1 MAASAPPPQQSFD
14 PGMMYVWIK
23 GVESKV
29 NNLIREM
36 NVLKNDF
43 TRKASDLKNEVKVFN
58 EDLLE
63 LKREQ
68 EKTMQNFNLVV
79 KELKQTAGIEEVITL
94 RKYIEF
100 WNPMNFVTRRDL
112 DRIMETKLME
122 AKENDDNR

>member
-100 WNPMNFVTRRDL
+100 WNPMNFGTRRDL

>member
-1 MAASAPPPQQSFD
+1 MAASAPPQQSFD
-14 PGMMYVWIK
+14 SSMMYVWIK

-43 TRKASDLKNEVKVFN
+43 VRKASDLKNEVKILN
-58 EDLLE
+58 EDILE

-68 EKTMQNFNLVV
+68 EKTRQNFDLII
-79 KELKQTAGIEEVITL
+79 KELKQTAGIEEVTTL
-94 RKYIEF
+94 KKYIEF

-112 DRIMETKLME
+112 KRFMETELME
-122 AKENDDNR
+122 AKENGDNR